1 MSTSDKPQH
10 ETGTYNHN
18 GDRNP
23 ASREDLPVEWWVRKY
38 GLSEVEVRACR
49 KAAAQMGRY
58 RRWHLEVRKRSR
70 GSGETWDAASPDDVL
85 LASLPEAPSV
95 LRQSQL
101 AQVVFE
107 IAVDMGVRTDRAQP
121 PTCAASVRLQTRSRR
136 QGSSRTM
143 RAGTG
148 PGTTPSPTG
157 RQHERRNGGHVQQLR
172 QLQRVGLR
180 VPVPR
185 RDDNRAPVPVPP
197 LHPPPLSPP
206 R

>member
-58 RRWHLEVRKRSR
+58 RRWHREVRKRSR

-85 LASLPEAPSV
+85 LAHLPEAPSV

-107 IAVDMGVRTDRAQP
+107 IAVEMGVRTTAQQDRVAG
-121 PTCAASVRLQTRSRR
+121 TKYEAEDLLEHLRLLTRSLGHTPSAREIDEAD
-136 QGSSRTM
+136 GPSSRTYFRHFKNLREAQE
-143 RAGTG
+143 RAGLE
-148 PGTTPSPTG
+148 PND
-157 RQHERRNGGHVQQLR
+157 EGGY
-172 QLQRVGLR
+172 
-180 VPVPR
+180 
-185 RDDNRAPVPVPP
+185 RAGF
-197 LHPPPLSPP
+197 HPMANQEAA
-206 R
+206 